1 MKHITQQIKQK
12 KRSVIHFSFSKEKG
26 ISLLFVVLIAGVI
39 LAIGLGLS
47 AILVQQ
53 LRMMGE
59 VGYSV
64 IAFYAADSGVEE
76 ALFNL
81 YQSSPIPFLPY
92 EREWE
97 DGTLNTVSYSVSVTC
112 GVGNTDECPSW
123 FPQYTEPTD
132 PDYCSTDYFCL
143 KSIGSYRNVKRAIQT
158 EY

>member
-1 MKHITQQIKQK
+1 MKHINQKIKEK
-12 KRSVIHFSFSKEKG
+12 NTSISPFSFSKEKG

-53 LRMMGE
+53 LRTMGE

-64 IAFYAADSGVEE
+64 IAFYAADSGVER
-76 ALFNL
+76 ALFEL
-81 YQSSPIPFLPY
+81 YQSSPILPPY
-92 EREWE
+92 KDEWQ
-97 DGTLNTVSYSVSVTC
+97 DDVLNPVSYYVSVVC
-112 GVGNTDECPSW
+112 GVGNDNECPLG
-123 FPQYTEPTD
+123 FPKYTEPTD

-143 KSIGSYRNVKRAIQT
+143 KSVGSYRNVKRAIQT